1 MNKQPQSKFPTMGN
15 SAATTAKNLSG
26 TPERGTLWK
35 KTGNAKGGTD
45 PYKQAKPSRSFIKA
59 TGARAYGITTKMPS
73 YVDPQIG
80 PTQGNGRIVPAKM
93 NRTKVTFTDG
103 MSDHN

>member
-1 MNKQPQSKFPTMGN
+1 MDKQPQSKFPTMGN
-15 SAATTAKNLSG
+15 SAATTAKNPSG

-35 KTGNAKGGTD
+35 KKNTASGD

-80 PTQGNGRIVPAKM
+80 PTQGNGRIGPAKM
-93 NRTKVTFTDG
+93 NRTKATFTDG

>member
-1 MNKQPQSKFPTMGN
+1 MGN

-26 TPERGTLWK
+26 APERGTLWK
-35 KTGNAKGGTD
+35 KKNTAAGD
-45 PYKQAKPSRSFIKA
+45 PYKQAKPSRSNVKGTSA
-59 TGARAYGITTKMPS
+59 KQYGITTKMPS